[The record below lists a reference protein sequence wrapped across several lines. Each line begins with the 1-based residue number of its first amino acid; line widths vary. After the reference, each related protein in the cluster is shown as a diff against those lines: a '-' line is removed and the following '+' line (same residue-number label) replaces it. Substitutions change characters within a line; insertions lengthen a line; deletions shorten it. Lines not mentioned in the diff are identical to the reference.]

1 MAIQRADTLKLAVHN
16 VAQPKSL
23 KEDLFPNDH
32 FLGVRVLHTPPNPQ
46 VDIIFI
52 HGITGHPYKTFA
64 TNGATPI
71 YWPTQLLARDVPEAR
86 ILSFGYDADVAKFLG
101 PVGQNDIREHAA
113 TLISDIATVRIED
126 HAARRPII
134 LVVHSLGGLVAK
146 KALCL
151 SEQAAEQHQKQLH
164 ECVTAVAFLGTPH
177 RGSDLAPF
185 AAGVA
190 RILKASNSRVNVDI
204 IRLLQR
210 DSEALADI
218 EAAFGIW
225 LRKNTARFQL
235 TCFFEEREVVGVGM
249 VVNKDSAKISGYP
262 QLPVPTNH
270 MDLVRF
276 ASTED
281 TGYRRVLGELRRWL
295 RHGTSD
301 IPATEVASDKLDF
314 DACMSTLFF
323 PEMNARGADVE
334 TAAAGTCRWI
344 LEHPTYLQWHANGQG
359 LLWVK
364 GKPGCGKSTLM
375 KHVIKNSSD
384 VHPDGATLKIC
395 FYFHGRGTDLQR
407 SPLGLFRALVHQIG
421 QAYPRA
427 VSSIVNHYKKMDES
441 LAGPWSWRPQDL
453 EDFFVSDVLP
463 ALLRRSGLCIFID
476 ALDECGEKEARRL
489 VQFFTRIY
497 DTSASSSY
505 RVSIC
510 FSCRH
515 YPIIAPDNCE
525 QVVVESAND
534 KDIARYIDQE
544 LTRVVTSPE
553 DLEALRQ
560 KVEEQARQV
569 FLWVVLVI
577 PQVVW
582 KYNEGSTVEEIVD
595 YIDKIPP
602 QLHNLYANLITEL
615 KEKSALK
622 SKQLFQW
629 ICFGTENLP
638 VDRLRDALN
647 FDGEAG
653 IQRGA
658 YENWLSASDTIRSN
672 DQMVKK
678 LRVLSAGLA
687 EISNG
692 VVQLVHQTVQDFLFE
707 KGFAML
713 DGVEALSLTE
723 ITGASHHRLA
733 KSCLLYFA
741 SIEKGI
747 RGELS
752 SFDARRANH
761 DKVRLY
767 ELTEKSYYDHP
778 FLAYSVRYLFTHCA
792 SADEAGLSQGF
803 INDFL
808 GDDRDEVIS
817 NWAKIATSD
826 NIETQFWED
835 VSGAPEFGTT
845 LLHEA
850 AKHNINSLVPDLVGS
865 TQKYTGAR
873 DFNNRTPLVYAV
885 WNGRQGIVNYLISK
899 PQTDVNAYIKS
910 GSQSFTAFQLALL
923 LGFQRIALDIY
934 NHSDFDLDAHWTI
947 KNGWV
952 HETDMTTFN
961 HRGLSSGNF
970 SRAIDLTIAHDD
982 MEEVFDRLLASYD
995 RQKPYG
1001 QTISML
1007 VRCETALKFQQG
1019 KMLQAFLKRLSMQ
1032 EIDSLLKSDDTYFFL
1047 HDAVQ
1052 QNFEEGV
1059 RHLIAAR
1066 VCDLNKV
1073 RGVSQSTP
1081 LHLAVTHQLKSIAE
1095 MLVKAGADVDKRNA
1109 TGQTSLTLALQGGY
1123 SNMVHALLSFPEVDP
1138 NVGNE
1143 DWSPIEI
1150 AVEVGDSDALE
1161 ALLQRPDIILK
1172 FDIPEGEP
1180 APAVTA
1186 NPDGT
1191 TTFTSGGNRYR
1202 PLQRSL
1208 LWQAINRG
1216 HGNCARVLLA
1226 DGRVP
1231 KALRDLSGALP
1242 SFVGVDDDIIG
1253 EVVQLHASN
1262 SWQATDDIF
1271 GFLWTTDRESVP
1283 GQYHMASMV
1292 DVDGNC
1298 LLSHLII
1305 CGWEEEAIDLLKQK
1319 DSPKNSSNY
1328 HGETA
1333 LMLAVLYSR
1342 AEVIKFLLESPIG
1355 GAVDWLVVNRWGQ
1368 NLLVYAESAEN
1379 DSLTRKVVAR
1389 VQKEAKLRS
1398 RAGFGSFNEDRR
1410 RRPGRVDSFFEAELK
1425 TVMDKQLGKFR
1436 ITVKKKRS

>member
-64 TNGATPI
+64 TNGASPI

-126 HAARRPII
+126 HA
-134 LVVHSLGGLVAK
+134 
-146 KALCL
+146 
-151 SEQAAEQHQKQLH
+151 
-164 ECVTAVAFLGTPH
+164 
-177 RGSDLAPF
+177 
-185 AAGVA
+185 
-190 RILKASNSRVNVDI
+190 
-204 IRLLQR
+204 R

-281 TGYRRVLGELRRWL
+281 TGYRRVLG
-295 RHGTSD
+295 
-301 IPATEVASDKLDF
+301 
-314 DACMSTLFF
+314 CMSTLFF

-384 VHPDGATLKIC
+384 IHPDGATLKIC

-658 YENWLSASDTIRSN
+658 LFIKPS
-672 DQMVKK
+672 K
-678 LRVLSAGLA
+678 
-687 EISNG
+687 
-692 VVQLVHQTVQDFLFE
+692 DFLFE

-713 DGVEALSLTE
+713 DGVEQLTLTE

-741 SIEKGI
+741 SIEKGL

-817 NWAKIATSD
+817 NWAKVATSD

-835 VSGAPEFGTT
+835 VAGAPEFGTT

-850 AKHNINSLVPDLVGS
+850 AKHNIKSLVPDLVGS

-885 WNGRQGIVNYLISK
+885 WNGRQGIVEYLISR

-947 KNGWV
+947 KSGWV

-961 HRGLSSGNF
+961 NRGLSSANF
-970 SRAIDLTIAHDD
+970 SRAIDLTIAHEN

-1019 KMLQAFLKRLSMQ
+1019 KMLLAFLKRLSMQ
-1032 EIDSLLKSDDTYFFL
+1032 EIDTLLKSDDTYFFL

-1066 VCDLNKV
+1066 VCDLNKA

-1081 LHLAVTHQLKSIAE
+1081 LHLAITHQLKSIAE

-1123 SNMVHALLSFPEVDP
+1123 SNMVHTLLSFPEVDP
-1138 NVGNE
+1138 NVGND

-1191 TTFTSGGNRYR
+1191 ATFTSGGNRYR

-1226 DGRVP
+1226 DGRL
-1231 KALRDLSGALP
+1231 AGHGRHFWLP
-1242 SFVGVDDDIIG
+1242 V
-1253 EVVQLHASN
+1253 
-1262 SWQATDDIF
+1262 
-1271 GFLWTTDRESVP
+1271 TTDRESVP

-1328 HGETA
+1328 QGETA

-1355 GAVDWLVVNRWGQ
+1355 GSVDWLVVNRWGQ
-1368 NLLVYAESAEN
+1368 NLLVYAESAKN
-1379 DSLTRKVVAR
+1379 DSVTRKVVAR

-1398 RAGFGSFNEDRR
+1398 QAGFGSFNEDRR
-1410 RRPGRVDSFFEAELK
+1410 RRPGRVDSFFDAELK

>member
-1 MAIQRADTLKLAVHN
+1 
-16 VAQPKSL
+16 
-23 KEDLFPNDH
+23 
-32 FLGVRVLHTPPNPQ
+32 
-46 VDIIFI
+46 
-52 HGITGHPYKTFA
+52 
-64 TNGATPI
+64 
-71 YWPTQLLARDVPEAR
+71 
-86 ILSFGYDADVAKFLG
+86 
-101 PVGQNDIREHAA
+101 
-113 TLISDIATVRIED
+113 
-126 HAARRPII
+126 
-134 LVVHSLGGLVAK
+134 
-146 KALCL
+146 
-151 SEQAAEQHQKQLH
+151 
-164 ECVTAVAFLGTPH
+164 
-177 RGSDLAPF
+177 
-185 AAGVA
+185 
-190 RILKASNSRVNVDI
+190 
-204 IRLLQR
+204 
-210 DSEALADI
+210 
-218 EAAFGIW
+218 
-225 LRKNTARFQL
+225 
-235 TCFFEEREVVGVGM
+235 
-249 VVNKDSAKISGYP
+249 
-262 QLPVPTNH
+262 

-314 DACMSTLFF
+314 DGCMSTLFF

-384 VHPDGATLKIC
+384 IHPDGATLKIC

-658 YENWLSASDTIRSN
+658 YENWL
-672 DQMVKK
+672 
-678 LRVLSAGLA
+678 
-687 EISNG
+687 
-692 VVQLVHQTVQDFLFE
+692 
-707 KGFAML
+707 
-713 DGVEALSLTE
+713 
-723 ITGASHHRLA
+723 A

-835 VSGAPEFGTT
+835 VAGAPEFGTT

-873 DFNNRTPLVYAV
+873 DFNNRTPLVYA
-885 WNGRQGIVNYLISK
+885 
-899 PQTDVNAYIKS
+899 
-910 GSQSFTAFQLALL
+910 LALL

-934 NHSDFDLDAHWTI
+934 NHPDFDLDAHWTI
-947 KNGWV
+947 KSGWV

-961 HRGLSSGNF
+961 NRGLSSGNF
-970 SRAIDLTIAHDD
+970 SRAIDLTIAHDN

-1019 KMLQAFLKRLSMQ
+1019 KMLLAFLKRLSMQ
-1032 EIDSLLKSDDTYFFL
+1032 EIDTLLKSDDTYFFL

-1066 VCDLNKV
+1066 VCDLNKA

-1123 SNMVHALLSFPEVDP
+1123 SNMVHTLLSFPEVDP
-1138 NVGNE
+1138 NVGND

-1226 DGRVP
+1226 DGRVS
-1231 KALRDLSGALP
+1231 KILRDLSGALP
-1242 SFVGVDDDIIG
+1242 SFVGVDDDVIG

-1328 HGETA
+1328 QGETA

-1368 NLLVYAESAEN
+1368 NLLVYAESAKN
-1379 DSLTRKVVAR
+1379 DSVTRKVVAR

-1410 RRPGRVDSFFEAELK
+1410 RRPGRVDSFFDAELK